1 MIDFAV
7 LREQQRQIAARAVIE
22 GSLAGVKRFV
32 AVDVSAQSFH
42 SGPNAQLYAAAVVLE
57 RGSKNPVEVA
67 TADIKPD
74 VPYRT
79 GFLAFREAPAVMRA
93 LERLKT
99 GFDLVWVDGHG
110 IMHPRRAGIA
120 THLGVTLGVACLGVA
135 KQPLTG
141 TVGPLEAAAGSVAA
155 VTAGANGDEL
165 LGFAAR
171 LRQRSRPVFVSS
183 GHRCSSR
190 AALDFVLEHSDG
202 MKLPYP
208 TRLAHNA
215 ANAFRRALEG

>member
-7 LREQQRQIAARAVIE
+7 LREQQRQLAARTVIA

-32 AVDVSAQSFH
+32 AVDVSAQSFYG
-42 SGPNAQLYAAAVVLE
+42 GPDAVMYAAAVVLE
-57 RGSKNPVEVA
+57 RGSKNVLEVA
-67 TADIKPD
+67 TASIKPD

-79 GFLAFREAPAVMRA
+79 GFLAFREAPVVMQA
-93 LERLKT
+93 LEGLKS

-141 TVGPLEAAAGSVAA
+141 TVGLLEEAAGSVAP
-155 VTAGANGDEL
+155 VTAGEEI

-171 LRQRSRPVFVSS
+171 LRKRSKPVFVSS
-183 GHRCSSR
+183 GHNCSSQ
-190 AALDFVLEHSDG
+190 AALDFVLEHADG
-202 MKLPYP
+202 LRLPYP
-208 TRLAHNA
+208 TRLAHDA
-215 ANAFRRALEG
+215 ANAFRRASEG